1 MRCATIRKDTQT
13 FKLPYFLKMTVE
25 FNRELMIGM
34 LRKGQT
40 GDQILQILNAIVPNS
55 EQEVVENLNGM
66 SDVESVMNE
75 IADYQ
80 EEQMREEYTVEV

>member
-1 MRCATIRKDTQT
+1 
-13 FKLPYFLKMTVE
+13 MTVE